1 MSMEHGVW
9 NISGR
14 MIDHPKCN
22 AQQLMRSP
30 QRRLTCISSKCKIA
44 RFHFLVSESY
54 THERI
59 FCLSPQVAIIALQR
73 FQQATKWGHGVWVK
87 GNIECAA

>member
-44 RFHFLVSESY
+44 RFHFLQQEW
-54 THERI
+54 
-59 FCLSPQVAIIALQR
+59 FLKAIHMRGYSAFLL
-73 FQQATKWGHGVWVK
+73 KLPS
-87 GNIECAA
+87 